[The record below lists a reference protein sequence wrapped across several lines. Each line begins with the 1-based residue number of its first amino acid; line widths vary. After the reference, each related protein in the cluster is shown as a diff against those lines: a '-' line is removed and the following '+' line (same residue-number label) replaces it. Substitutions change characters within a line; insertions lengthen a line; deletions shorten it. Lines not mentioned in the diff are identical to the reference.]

1 MLLQGR
7 GGGPGLSRSRAESR
21 PPSYR
26 GGRRGIQPVPVAG
39 STLHRGPHAVSTG
52 RYASTSR
59 PYSPRLRRGT
69 PYRVRRGR
77 TATSTRAPLW
87 AHVRAQLGPHTGP
100 DPLEHGRRYTTS
112 GRRQSRA
119 PCRLAGSMPYHLGA
133 TPPPTRRACVRPGG
147 RSTTCYQALPTAR
160 VASTLIDSVLAAPGT
175 WPRLAARLYRPPGAT
190 AAYSQTSLSRRPG
203 APHGGPCPDCVVNG
217 RDPTGPGSTRHV
229 TTPPERLA

>member
-1 MLLQGR
+1 MMLRGR
-7 GGGPGLSRSRAESR
+7 GGGPGPPRSR

-100 DPLEHGRRYTTS
+100 DPLDRGRRYTTS

-133 TPPPTRRACVRPGG
+133 TPPPAGPTRRARIRPGD
-147 RSTTCYQALPTAR
+147 RPTTCHQALPPVWR
-160 VASTLIDSVLAAPGT
+160 QPSSTRCSRRRGYDPGS
-175 WPRLAARLYRPPGAT
+175 PHLSAT
-190 AAYSQTSLSRRPG
+190 GSYCRSEPDLTEPVSRRPL
-203 APHGGPCPDCVVNG
+203 
-217 RDPTGPGSTRHV
+217 RRLGPGLRCRCSGPDGHGSPRHV
-229 TTPPERLA
+229 TTSPQRLA

>member
-87 AHVRAQLGPHTGP
+87 AHVRVQLGPHTGP
-100 DPLEHGRRYTTS
+100 DPMDRGRRYTTS

-133 TPPPTRRACVRPGG
+133 TPPPAGPTRRACVRPGG
-147 RSTTCYQALPTAR
+147 RSTTGYQALLPVWR
-160 VASTLIDSVLAAPGT
+160 QPSSTLC
-175 WPRLAARLYRPPGAT
+175 
-190 AAYSQTSLSRRPG
+190 SRRRG
-203 APHGGPCPDCVVNG
+203 H
-217 RDPTGPGSTRHV
+217 GPGSRPASIGHRELLPRIAKPHRAGVPAPPTAARARTALPMVETRQVPAQRV
-229 TTPPERLA
+229 T